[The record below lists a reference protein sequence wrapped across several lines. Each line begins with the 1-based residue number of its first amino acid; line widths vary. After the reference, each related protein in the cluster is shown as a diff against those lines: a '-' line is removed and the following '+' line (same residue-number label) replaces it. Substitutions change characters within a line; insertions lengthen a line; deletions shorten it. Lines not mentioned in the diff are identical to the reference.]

1 MIERSNPEVGY
12 MASDVFK
19 AYGFTQAI
27 KVGNTLYLS
36 GTAPFRGDAKKL
48 ELVGEGDLRAQAEW
62 TLEVIKRC
70 LAAYGADFRH
80 WVAQTVYTT
89 DIAALART
97 VDLFAR
103 YFGEH
108 TPTSTWVE
116 VKGLFNPKQ
125 MIEISGIAV
134 IE

>member
-12 MASDVFK
+12 MAPEVFK
-19 AYGFTQAI
+19 TYCFTQAI

-36 GTAPFRGDAKKL
+36 GTAPFKGDLQKL
-48 ELVGEGDLRAQAEW
+48 ELVGEGDLRAQVEW

-70 LAAYGADFRH
+70 LAAYGVDFHH

-89 DIAALART
+89 NIVELAKT
-97 VDLFAR
+97 VDIFAR

-116 VKGLFNPKQ
+116 IKQLFHPKQ
-125 MIEISGIAV
+125 MIEISGLAV
-134 IE
+134 LE